1 MRFLLYQHNVSK
13 CSWLM
18 FYQNYILIEVVK
30 INIYYVYSFIKGN
43 NYSHK
48 LRYEEYLEQYVG
60 NC

>member
-1 MRFLLYQHNVSK
+1 
-13 CSWLM
+13 M

-30 INIYYVYSFIKGN
+30 INIYYVNLFIKGN

-48 LRYEEYLEQYVG
+48 LKNEGYLEQYAG

>member
-1 MRFLLYQHNVSK
+1 
-13 CSWLM
+13 LM

-48 LRYEEYLEQYVG
+48 LRYEEYLKQYVG